1 MLGGGCWDFWIVPA
15 LAHGEEPDSSSTF
28 QPLLRLFVFFPELL
42 HLNLWWNLVSFS
54 FSFRFS
60 PGRLLPKVSTFA
72 LFSPLF
78 QFSDGKVGKR
88 CFFQKKKKRFLSNC
102 IWFYRLLLR
111 ASPFLHCQLL
121 FIRVMIGTSQNSWS
135 NCLVIEI
142 VFFFFLLATRCSS
155 SVEERSIVRC
165 VVLIDLSTL

>member
-42 HLNLWWNLVSFS
+42 HLNLWWNLVSFFFLFAFRLVGCS
-54 FSFRFS
+54 PRSQPLLCFRHFFSFLM
-60 PGRLLPKVSTFA
+60 GRWGRGV
-72 LFSPLF
+72 
-78 QFSDGKVGKR
+78 
-88 CFFQKKKKRFLSNC
+88 FFKKKKKRFLSNC

>member
-1 MLGGGCWDFWIVPA
+1 MLSFFMLGGGCWDFWIVPA

-88 CFFQKKKKRFLSNC
+88 CFFQKKKKTVLEQLHLILPSSSSCITIFALSASVHTGND
-102 IWFYRLLLR
+102 WYVSELLIK
-111 ASPFLHCQLL
+111 L
-121 FIRVMIGTSQNSWS
+121 FGDWD
-135 NCLVIEI
+135 C
-142 VFFFFLLATRCSS
+142 FFFFF
-155 SVEERSIVRC
+155 VGY
-165 VVLIDLSTL
+165 